1 MLDKN
6 GGPEKVFAAAMSGT
20 KEGATTLRTVMKSI
34 PDSSRRIVTA
44 AVVRRLGKATPA
56 RQDASGE
63 VFSIQ
68 TYLTNWSRLSP
79 EAKSVLFGR
88 FGPKFNRDMNALAR
102 LAGNIREGSKVFSN
116 PSGTQAAIS
125 LQATNAGAIIAAL
138 TGQLEIAAT
147 LAAIPAGANLLA
159 RVMTNPTFVRFLAK
173 NTKVPAGAYSAQVQ
187 QLARIAELSKD
198 EDLALIVSLL
208 EITPNPRGE

>member
-1 MLDKN
+1 MARDLTAAAKASGPDALRAAVRADRFYSAGRKRIDAVERVLDKN

-34 PDSSRRIVTA
+34 PREQQKIVTA
-44 AVVRRLGKATPA
+44 AVVRRLGKATPG

-79 EAKSVLFGR
+79 EAKGVLFGR
-88 FGPKFNRDMNALAR
+88 FGPKFNRDMTALAR

-116 PSGTQAAIS
+116 PSGTQAAITGGW
-125 LQATNAGAIIAAL
+125 LLGFLMFIVAAVIAL
-138 TGQLEIAAT
+138 
-147 LAAIPAGANLLA
+147 
-159 RVMTNPTFVRFLAK
+159 F
-173 NTKVPAGAYSAQVQ
+173 
-187 QLARIAELSKD
+187 
-198 EDLALIVSLL
+198 
-208 EITPNPRGE
+208 